1 MAHTLCANKRI
12 RQDRK
17 KALANKA
24 YKSKMRTAVKK
35 FLSAVSSG
43 DKTAAA
49 EAFKSAEVT
58 IRKVT
63 TKGVIHKNQASR
75 RVSRLAV
82 RLNAMG

>member
-12 RQDRK
+12 RQDSK

-24 YKSKMRTAVKK
+24 NKSKMRTVIKK
-35 FLSAVSSG
+35 FLAAVSSG
-43 DKTAAA
+43 DKAVAA
-49 EAFKSAEVT
+49 EAFKNAEVT
-58 IRKVT
+58 IRKIS

>member
-12 RQDRK
+12 RQDER
-17 KALANKA
+17 KALANRA
-24 YKSKMRTAVKK
+24 NKSKMRTAIKK
-35 FLSAVSSG
+35 FLVAVESG
-43 DKTAAA
+43 NKEEAAV
-49 EAFKSAEVT
+49 AFKNAEVT

>member
-1 MAHTLCANKRI
+1 MAHTLSANKRM

-24 YKSKMRTAVKK
+24 NKSKMKTAIKK
-35 FLSAVSSG
+35 FLTAVESG
-43 DKTAAA
+43 DKDAAST
-49 EAFKSAEVT
+49 AFKSAEVT
-58 IRKVT
+58 IRKIS

-75 RVSRLAV
+75 RVSRLAL

>member
-1 MAHTLCANKRI
+1 VAHTLCANKRI
-12 RQDRK
+12 RQDKK

-24 YKSKMRTAVKK
+24 NKSKMRTAVKK
-35 FLSAVSSG
+35 FLTAVESG
-43 DKTAAA
+43 DKDAAST
-49 EAFKSAEVT
+49 AFKNAEVT
-58 IRKVT
+58 IRRVS